1 MYRYFLSVIS
11 IFKNEAHILEEWLEH
26 YLKEGVEH
34 FYLLN
39 NNSTDNF
46 KDILNKYSQ
55 FVELYDARE
64 NYTQVKHLNS
74 QLDEIKT
81 NSEWILYSDLD
92 EFVFTK
98 QNYKTLPDTIKL
110 LDYKIDNLGQIR
122 IPWIIFSSNGFI
134 EQPSFVIPSFVDRK
148 DYSNNPGKQSKNNC
162 KYIAKTKLI
171 IDLNVHHVNTKGKT
185 ILSNGDVYKK
195 NKFFITDNVLED
207 HLLQCNH
214 YVNQSRKWFLNVKA
228 TRGSVSKKEHINLR
242 DLEYFNKYDQFTG
255 YTDTLLKNKIY

>member
-110 LDYKIDNLGQIR
+110 IDNKIDNLGQIR
-122 IPWIIFSSNGFI
+122 IPWIIFS
-134 EQPSFVIPSFVDRK
+134 
-148 DYSNNPGKQSKNNC
+148 
-162 KYIAKTKLI
+162 I
-171 IDLNVHHVNTKGKT
+171 I
-185 ILSNGDVYKK
+185 
-195 NKFFITDNVLED
+195 
-207 HLLQCNH
+207 
-214 YVNQSRKWFLNVKA
+214 
-228 TRGSVSKKEHINLR
+228 
-242 DLEYFNKYDQFTG
+242 
-255 YTDTLLKNKIY
+255 